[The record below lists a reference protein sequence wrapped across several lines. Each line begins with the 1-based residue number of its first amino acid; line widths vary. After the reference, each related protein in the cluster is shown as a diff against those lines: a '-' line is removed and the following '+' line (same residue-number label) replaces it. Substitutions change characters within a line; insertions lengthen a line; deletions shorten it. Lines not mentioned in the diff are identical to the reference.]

1 MTMLKRRLIIP
12 AQPVLVGER
21 LAVVGP
27 RNLPGTS
34 RPPLL
39 SFSGDGFV
47 DAFLALASSMHLE
60 NSLQLP
66 ALLAWRDWS
75 EPPEELLTPLGR
87 PIYPSS
93 IQREKPLGLRDATS
107 SGEGDQRDSDGVP
120 SADPPWAPPWLRKLY
135 LPQHERFTV
144 VCVDVICQRHGQPWL
159 DRQRVKEAGMIVRRL
174 IPDPEVSRER
184 WEDWFPATDGE
195 GSWQERFDHDLRPLG
210 MQVDPSAGLDP
221 GEAGLHSHPLRPI
234 PGEPDQATITPCR
247 LFGYLPVFSAERQ
260 QSPDPAPSISA
271 WQQKT
276 QERLEALRPLLT
288 DLAPARDDLLQLL
301 NVTVLPDEPPNPACF
316 YSQRIRES
324 LPLSS
329 AVAGIEQS
337 IDAAASHLVGKA
349 IRRLGAAALNGSR
362 YERDVR
368 QDCDDGE
375 TLWIS
380 PVGNSAKDV
389 SRNDFNDFT
398 VLPSDHITLLTNSG
412 SLQNADWDALVRWR
426 LRQAVQTHLVSP
438 SQSGLAGDAWNLLLL
453 AALVR
458 ARGHL
463 LALAALIQKRLL
475 AVSPGAPKTPEELEE
490 LLDEWNAFL
499 ENDDSD
505 DSAEPEPAP
514 AHFSLAALL
523 EWVSLFRLGDGAV
536 WVEGEQVLSTNSQ
549 DLQILEVRIRE
560 VLKRLQA
567 LHQHF
572 DPLTRRLGEAGST
585 VRFALN
591 ELAITK
597 QTEVLGFAGINPAS
611 TSLARLGVPLNES
624 PAEGVL
630 LFPGSH
636 PTDAVLDGLKQRS
649 QVIDEPNMLIS
660 AAEIR
665 SQEQSTQLRY
675 DSRHLYAT
683 WCWVRVSGRT
693 ACEREK
699 VIWSQRSEPFSIAD
713 PLDLLGSRPVA
724 LSMPDLPK
732 LVKGLGRMVRA
743 QAKPFASVRT
753 PPQSGF
759 SVRGDLSGIS
769 RRFGLG
775 GSCSFGIPVFT
786 ICALVLFSIVFS
798 ILSVILQWLPML
810 QICTPSSED

>member
-1 MTMLKRRLIIP
+1 M
-12 AQPVLVGER
+12 
-21 LAVVGP
+21 
-27 RNLPGTS
+27 
-34 RPPLL
+34 
-39 SFSGDGFV
+39 
-47 DAFLALASSMHLE
+47 
-60 NSLQLP
+60 
-66 ALLAWRDWS
+66 
-75 EPPEELLTPLGR
+75 
-87 PIYPSS
+87 
-93 IQREKPLGLRDATS
+93 
-107 SGEGDQRDSDGVP
+107 
-120 SADPPWAPPWLRKLY
+120 
-135 LPQHERFTV
+135 
-144 VCVDVICQRHGQPWL
+144 
-159 DRQRVKEAGMIVRRL
+159 
-174 IPDPEVSRER
+174 
-184 WEDWFPATDGE
+184 
-195 GSWQERFDHDLRPLG
+195 
-210 MQVDPSAGLDP
+210 
-221 GEAGLHSHPLRPI
+221 
-234 PGEPDQATITPCR
+234 
-247 LFGYLPVFSAERQ
+247 
-260 QSPDPAPSISA
+260 
-271 WQQKT
+271 
-276 QERLEALRPLLT
+276 
-288 DLAPARDDLLQLL
+288 
-301 NVTVLPDEPPNPACF
+301 
-316 YSQRIRES
+316 
-324 LPLSS
+324 
-329 AVAGIEQS
+329 
-337 IDAAASHLVGKA
+337 
-349 IRRLGAAALNGSR
+349 NGSR
-362 YERDVR
+362 FERDVR

-380 PVGNSAKDV
+380 PVGNSAQDV
-389 SRNDFNDFT
+389 SRNGF
-398 VLPSDHITLLTNSG
+398 SDLTGVQVAHLRLLRNSG
-412 SLQNADWDALVRWR
+412 SLQNADWDALVRLR

-499 ENDDSD
+499 ENDDS
-505 DSAEPEPAP
+505 AEPEPAP
-514 AHFSLAALL
+514 ALFSLAALL
-523 EWVSLFRLGDGAV
+523 EWVSLFRRGDGAV

-549 DLQILEVRIRE
+549 DLRIRE
-560 VLKRLQA
+560 VLKRLLA

-597 QTEVLGFAGINPAS
+597 QTEVLGFAGINSAS

-624 PAEGVL
+624 PAEAVL

-636 PTDAVLDGLKQRS
+636 PTNAVLDGLKQRS

-665 SQEQSTQLRY
+665 AQEQSTQLRY

-693 ACEREK
+693 ACEREQ

-759 SVRGDLSGIS
+759 SVGADLSGIS

>member
-12 AQPVLVGER
+12 AQPVMVVER
-21 LAVVGP
+21 LAVVVP
-27 RNLPGTS
+27 RNLPGIT

-47 DAFLALASSMHLE
+47 DAFLALASSMHPE
-60 NSLQLP
+60 NSLHLP
-66 ALLAWRDWS
+66 PLFAWRDWS
-75 EPPEELLTPLGR
+75 EPPEELLTPLGL

-93 IQREKPLGLRDATS
+93 TIKREKPLGLRDATS
-107 SGEGDQRDSDGVP
+107 SGEGDQRDPDDGVP
-120 SADPPWAPPWLRKLY
+120 SADPPWLRKLY

-159 DRQRVKEAGMIVRRL
+159 DRQRVKEAGMVVRRL
-174 IPDPEVSRER
+174 IPDPEASRER
-184 WEDWFPATDGE
+184 WEDWFLGANGE
-195 GSWQERFDHDLRPLG
+195 GSWQERFDHVLHPLG
-210 MQVDPSAGLDP
+210 MQGDPSIGLDP
-221 GEAGLHSHPLRPI
+221 QEAGLHSHPLRLI

-260 QSPDPAPSISA
+260 QSPDHVPSISA
-271 WQQKT
+271 WQQRT
-276 QERLEALRPLLT
+276 QERLEALRPLLA
-288 DLAPARDDLLQLL
+288 DLAPARDDLQQLL
-301 NVTVLPDEPPNPACF
+301 IDTLLPDEPPNPASF
-316 YSQRIRES
+316 YIRGIRQS
-324 LPLSS
+324 LQAAG
-329 AVAGIEQS
+329 AVGDIKQS
-337 IDAAASHLVGKA
+337 IDAAATHLVGKA
-349 IRRLGAAALNGSR
+349 IRRLGAAALDGAR
-362 YERDVR
+362 FDLDVR
-368 QDCDDGE
+368 QDCADGE
-375 TLWIS
+375 KLWIS
-380 PVGNSAKDV
+380 PIGNSARDV
-389 SRNDFNDFT
+389 SENGFNDLT
-398 VLPSDHITLLTNSG
+398 GVPSDHLPLLTNSG
-412 SLQNADWDALVRWR
+412 DLQNADWDSLVR
-426 LRQAVQTHLVSP
+426 LRVHQAVQTHLVSP
-438 SQSGLAGDAWNLLLL
+438 SQSGLAGDAWNLLLV

-463 LALAALIQKRLL
+463 LALAALIQKRQL
-475 AVSPGAPKTPEELEE
+475 AISTDAPQTPEQ
-490 LLDEWNAFL
+490 LDKWNAFL
-499 ENDDSD
+499 ESNQ
-505 DSAEPEPAP
+505 AAALEPAP
-514 AHFSLAALL
+514 ALFSLAALL
-523 EWVSLFRLGDGAV
+523 EWVSLFRRGDGAV

-549 DLQILEVRIRE
+549 DLRILEI
-560 VLKRLQA
+560 LKRLLA

-572 DPLTRRLGEAGST
+572 DPLTRTLGEAGST

-597 QTEVLGFAGINPAS
+597 QTEVLGLAGIDPDI
-611 TSLARLGVPLNES
+611 TTLARLGVPLNES

-636 PTDAVLDGLKQRS
+636 PSDVVLDGLKQRS
-649 QVIDEPNMLIS
+649 RANDEPNGLNS

-665 SQEQSTQLRY
+665 ALEQSTQLRY

-693 ACEREK
+693 PCERDQ

-759 SVRGDLSGIS
+759 SVGADLSGIS

>member
-12 AQPVLVGER
+12 AQPVLVVER
-21 LAVVGP
+21 LAVVVP
-27 RNLPGTS
+27 RNLPGIT

-47 DAFLALASSMHLE
+47 DAFLALASSMHPE
-60 NSLQLP
+60 NSLHLP
-66 ALLAWRDWS
+66 PLLAWRDWS
-75 EPPEELLTPLGR
+75 EPPEELLNPLGQA
-87 PIYPSS
+87 IYPSS
-93 IQREKPLGLRDATS
+93 TIKREKPLGLRDATS
-107 SGEGDQRDSDGVP
+107 SGPGDQRDPDGVP

-174 IPDPEVSRER
+174 IPDPEGSRER

-195 GSWQERFDHDLRPLG
+195 GSWQERFDSDLRPLG
-210 MQVDPSAGLDP
+210 MQGDPSVGLDP
-221 GEAGLHSHPLRPI
+221 HEAGLHSHPLRLI
-234 PGEPDQATITPCR
+234 PGEPDQAKITPCR

-260 QSPDPAPSISA
+260 QSPDHVPSISA
-271 WQQKT
+271 WQQRT
-276 QERLEALRPLLT
+276 QERLEALRPLLA
-288 DLAPARDDLLQLL
+288 DLAPARDDLQQLL
-301 NVTVLPDEPPNPACF
+301 IDTLLPNEPPNPACF
-316 YSQRIRES
+316 YIQRIRQS
-324 LPLSS
+324 LQAAG
-329 AVAGIEQS
+329 AVGDIEQS
-337 IDAAASHLVGKA
+337 IDAATSHLVGKA
-349 IRRLGAAALNGSR
+349 IRRLGAAALDGSR
-362 YERDVR
+362 FERDVR
-368 QDCDDGE
+368 QDCDNGE
-375 TLWIS
+375 KLWIS
-380 PVGNSAKDV
+380 PVGNSAQDV
-389 SRNDFNDFT
+389 IRTSFNDLT
-398 VLPSDHITLLTNSG
+398 GVQITHLPLLTNSG
-412 SLQNADWDALVRWR
+412 NLQNADWDSLVRWR
-426 LRQAVQTHLVSP
+426 LRQAVQTHLASP
-438 SQSGLAGDAWNLLLL
+438 SQSGLASDAWNLLLV

-475 AVSPGAPKTPEELEE
+475 AVSTGAPQTQGQ
-490 LLDEWNAFL
+490 LDEWNAFL
-499 ENDDSD
+499 PNNNAVAGMD
-505 DSAEPEPAP
+505 PAP
-514 AHFSLAALL
+514 ALYSMAALL
-523 EWVSLFRLGDGAV
+523 EWVTLFCRGDGV
-536 WVEGEQVLSTNSQ
+536 LLVEGEQVLSTNNQ
-549 DLQILEVRIRE
+549 DLRIRE
-560 VLKRLQA
+560 VLKRLLA
-567 LHQHF
+567 LHQNF

-585 VRFALN
+585 VRFALSA
-591 ELAITK
+591 LAITK
-597 QTEVLGFAGINPAS
+597 QIDVLGLAGIDPAI

-636 PTDAVLDGLKQRS
+636 PSDVVLDGLKQRS
-649 QVIDEPNMLIS
+649 RAIDEPNGLIS

-665 SQEQSTQLRY
+665 ALEQSTQLRY

-693 ACEREK
+693 PCERDQ

-759 SVRGDLSGIS
+759 SVGADLSGIS